1 MKLIFIVATSSV
13 ELQQG
18 RESTRLTVLFL
29 IVDKDV
35 YEHQRLAHVFN
46 RPPRSGLVS
55 GRL

>member
-1 MKLIFIVATSSV
+1 MKLIFVVATSSV

-18 RESTRLTVLFL
+18 RESTHLTVLFL
-29 IVDKDV
+29 IINKDV
-35 YEHQRLAHVFN
+35 YEHQHLAHIFN